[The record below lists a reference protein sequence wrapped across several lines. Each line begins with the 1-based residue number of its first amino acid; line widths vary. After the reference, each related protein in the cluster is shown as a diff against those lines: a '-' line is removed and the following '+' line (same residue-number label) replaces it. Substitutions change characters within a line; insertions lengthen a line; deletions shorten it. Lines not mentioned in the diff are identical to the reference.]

1 MDTQKREL
9 WDRLENE
16 PERAYRAFESYRNL
30 PSGEQTLIAAY
41 RRHVGNPHAAK
52 PSDTWSRWA
61 SQFAWRER
69 AAAYDDHLASLR
81 REAHEQVIKE
91 EAAQQAREA
100 EKTRGRMNELMTG
113 AYVQAAEWLENAQR
127 SDLRGQDVLKI
138 IGLHMDAVK
147 AFGVQEPRAED
158 DWTEEDEAQM
168 DDILKEIE
176 EEGPGEDEEDL
187 L

>member
-1 MDTQKREL
+1 
-9 WDRLENE
+9 
-16 PERAYRAFESYRNL
+16 
-30 PSGEQTLIAAY
+30 
-41 RRHVGNPHAAK
+41 
-52 PSDTWSRWA
+52 
-61 SQFAWRER
+61 
-69 AAAYDDHLASLR
+69 
-81 REAHEQVIKE
+81 
-91 EAAQQAREA
+91 
-100 EKTRGRMNELMTG
+100 MTG